1 MRTVYNRFSIALV
14 SLFLSHFSFAQNLT
28 LANEYLGYV
37 NEQCAQITNDMMA
50 YTSAASHSKNAKK
63 IDKKR
68 LELMQTIRQ
77 STYNLKKLKPFKGD
91 AALRDSAVVYFQI
104 TAVVLNE
111 DYGKIVNMEEVSEQ
125 SYDAMEAFML
135 AKEKANERA
144 DQAYEIFDN
153 EFDAFAAK
161 NNIRLIETSSKLSKK
176 MKESSEVFKY
186 YNRIYL
192 IFFKSYKDEAYWME
206 ALKRSD
212 INALEQTKNSLL
224 TSSSDGLK
232 KMSPITT
239 YQGDKS
245 LKVACERVLEFYKF
259 EATKSSELAD
269 FYLKKDNF
277 EKSKKSLEA
286 KKPTDRKK
294 EEIDNFNK
302 LVSEFN
308 NAVNKFNQLNNDL
321 NKRRTDVLDVW
332 NKSADDFLDTHVPKH
347 R

>member
-1 MRTVYNRFSIALV
+1 MRTVYSRFSIALV

-28 LANEYLGYV
+28 VPSEYLGYV
-37 NEQCAQITNDMMA
+37 NEQCTQITNDMMA

-63 IDKKR
+63 VEKKR
-68 LELMQTIRQ
+68 FELMQTLRQ
-77 STYNLKKLKPFKGD
+77 SVYNMKKLKPFKGD
-91 AALRDSAVVYFQI
+91 AALRDSTVAYFQI
-104 TAVVLNE
+104 TAAVLNE
-111 DYGKIVNMEEVSEQ
+111 DYAKIVNMEEVAEQ

-144 DQAYEIFDN
+144 DQAYEIFDK

-192 IFFKSYKDEAYWME
+192 IFFKSYKDEAYWLD

-212 INALEQTKNSLL
+212 INALEQTKNALL
-224 TSSSDGLK
+224 ASSSDGLK
-232 KMSPITT
+232 KMSPIST

-245 LKVACERVLEFYKF
+245 LKVACERMLEFYKL

-269 FYLKKDNF
+269 FYLKNDNF
-277 EKSKKSLEA
+277 EKSKKAFEL
-286 KKPTDRKK
+286 KKQADRTKQ
-294 EEIDNFNK
+294 EIDNFNK
-302 LVSEFN
+302 LVTEFN
-308 NAVNKFNQLNNDL
+308 NSVNKFNLLNNDL
-321 NKRRTDVLDVW
+321 NKKRSEALDVW
-332 NKSADDFLDTHVPKH
+332 NKAADNFLDTHIPKH